1 MVLNVNMLEVL
12 LATLIDCSDVKGI
25 INTVRADK
33 NLTIEA
39 KEEIENMLIDGSPEC
54 EHNVATL

>member
-12 LATLIDCSDVKGI
+12 LATLIDCSDVKDI
-25 INTVRADK
+25 INTVRVDK
-33 NLTIEA
+33 NLTIEV

-54 EHNVATL
+54 EHNFATL

>member
-12 LATLIDCSDVKGI
+12 LATLIDCSDVKDI
-25 INTVRADK
+25 ISTVRADK

-39 KEEIENMLIDGSPEC
+39 KEEIENMLIDGSPQC

>member
-39 KEEIENMLIDGSPEC
+39 KEEIGNMLIDGSPEC

>member
-1 MVLNVNMLEVL
+1 VVLNVNMLEVL

>member
-12 LATLIDCSDVKGI
+12 LATLIDCSDVKDI
-25 INTVRADK
+25 INTVRVDK
-33 NLTIEA
+33 NLTIEV

>member
-12 LATLIDCSDVKGI
+12 LATLINCSDVKDI

-39 KEEIENMLIDGSPEC
+39 KEEIENMLIDGSPGC